1 MVEKELETS
10 LLEEASEERSDEVS
24 AETVV
29 STEETA
35 PAIDYLSPEL
45 FQNIKVYNKEDLA
58 QEEVEEGTHTR

>member
-1 MVEKELETS
+1 MVEKELEIS

-29 STEETA
+29 STEEKA

-45 FQNIKVYNKEDLA
+45 FQNINVYNKEDLD
-58 QEEVEEGTHTR
+58 QEEVE